1 MMRKMALLLISI
13 SLVLQGCMSAAII
26 GAAGVATKTGT
37 DPRTIGTQLDDTTLE
52 LRIGSNLAQ
61 DEQLKE
67 QARVIAVVYH
77 NSILLIGQT
86 PSESLKQKAQ
96 EIAFNI
102 AGSRQI
108 YNEIRSGQPIGITT
122 ITKDSWITSM
132 VRSKLLT
139 SNQVP
144 SGNVKV
150 ITENGEVFLLGLV
163 TEQEANAAAKIAS
176 TISGVDRVTTVFSY
190 IK

>member
-1 MMRKMALLLISI
+1 MRKMALLLISV

-67 QARVIAVVYH
+67 QARVSAIVYH

-86 PSESLKQKAQ
+86 PDDSLKQKAQ
-96 EIAFNI
+96 EITFNI
-102 AGSRQI
+102 ADSRQI
-108 YNEIRSGQPIGITT
+108 YNEIRSGQPIGVTT
-122 ITKDSWITSM
+122 ITKDSWITGV

-163 TEQEANAAAKIAS
+163 TEQEANAAAQIAS
-176 TISGVDRVTTVFSY
+176 SVSGVDRVTTVFSY

>member
-1 MMRKMALLLISI
+1 MMRKIALLLISI

-86 PSESLKQKAQ
+86 PNESLKQKAQ
-96 EIAFNI
+96 EIVFNI
-102 AGSRQI
+102 ADSRQI
-108 YNEIRSGQPIGITT
+108 YNEIRSGQPIGVTAM
-122 ITKDSWITSM
+122 TKDSWITSV

-176 TISGVDRVTTVFSY
+176 SVSGVDRVTTVFNY

>member
-1 MMRKMALLLISI
+1 MMRKMALLLISV

-67 QARVIAVVYH
+67 QARVSAIVYH

-86 PSESLKQKAQ
+86 PDDSLKQKAQ
-96 EIAFNI
+96 EITFNI
-102 AGSRQI
+102 ADSRQI
-108 YNEIRSGQPIGITT
+108 YNEIRSGQPIGVTT
-122 ITKDSWITSM
+122 ITKDSWITGV

-163 TEQEANAAAKIAS
+163 TEQEANAAAQIAS
-176 TISGVDRVTTVFSY
+176 SVSGVDRVTTVFSY